1 MKERLADINAR
12 IAGIG
17 QVGAVVNALRGIAG
31 ARAQQARSQ
40 LAAVD
45 RYTAAITAAIG
56 QALVFM
62 GPLPAG
68 GARPASR
75 VAAVLFCAEQGF
87 AGAFSEHVLDALPS
101 VACVR
106 EILLIGT
113 RGRMAA
119 AERRLPVRW
128 TGAMPSHSAGIP
140 KLADQIAE
148 AIYARIVAGEID
160 GVVALYSRWRPRHG
174 VRVERAMLFPLDLA
188 NFPQPHDGNKP
199 LLNLRPES
207 LLRNL
212 TADYVHAQLCQAA
225 LHAFAAENEAR
236 MTAMAGA
243 HGKIE
248 QKLAALTLVQN
259 IVRQEEIT
267 SEIAEL
273 AAGMMASRP

>member
-1 MKERLADINAR
+1 VTERLADINAR

-31 ARAQQARSQ
+31 ARAQQARMQ

-45 RYTAAITAAIG
+45 RYTASITAAIG
-56 QALVFM
+56 EALVVM
-62 GPLPAG
+62 GPAPAG

-75 VAAVLFCAEQGF
+75 VAAVVFCAEQGF
-87 AGAFSEHVLDALPS
+87 AGAFSAHVLDALPS
-101 VACVR
+101 VACMQ

-113 RGRMAA
+113 RGRMEA
-119 AERRLPVRW
+119 AERRLSVRW
-128 TGAMPSHSAGIP
+128 ADAMPSHSAGIP
-140 KLADQIAE
+140 KLGHRIAE
-148 AIYARIVAGEID
+148 AIYARIVTGEID

-174 VRVERAMLFPLDLA
+174 VQVERVMLFPLDLA
-188 NFPQPHDGNKP
+188 NFPHPRDGNKP
-199 LLNLRPES
+199 LLNLTPET

-212 TADYVHAQLCQAA
+212 TADYVHAQLCKAA

-236 MTAMAGA
+236 MAAMAGA

-259 IVRQEEIT
+259 VVRQEEIT

-273 AAGMMASRP
+273 AAGMMASHP